1 MAQLPLPGPYLPD
14 PSILALGEDFYD
26 PVEAADFPSAVLRFR
41 NDRWAPAVGLGGLSD
56 KEWIGYFARF
66 QPLPD
71 NLQQP
76 LALRYHG
83 HQFRVYNP
91 DIGDGR
97 GFLFAQM
104 RDGAGRLLDLGTKGS
119 GQTPYSRFGDG
130 RLTLKGGIREVLA
143 TEMLEALGAETSK
156 TFSLIE
162 TGEALERN
170 DEPSPTRSAVLVRLQ
185 HSHIRIGTFQR
196 LATLGETE
204 NIRKLTD
211 YCLRHY
217 YPHSRHCEERS
228 DAAIQPAASDTGLLR
243 SARNDDPAVGLL
255 DNVARATARLAADY
269 IAAGF
274 VHGVLNSDN
283 IAITAESFDY
293 GPWRWT
299 PFWDGHFTAAYFDH
313 AGLYSFGRQP
323 EAIHWDLLQLAR
335 SLTLVAP
342 AETLTPVLE
351 SFPAR
356 FQSALVGTM
365 FARLGIV
372 PKGEEEDAAL
382 LVAIES
388 ALAKQTVEI
397 DRFFFDWRGGRRRGP
412 SPADAA
418 YEDEAFADFRARV
431 GGYAPVDRATDHPYW
446 SDEEPCSMHI
456 DEVEAIWSAIA
467 DRDDWAPFE
476 AKVAAVRRMGETL
489 RLSD

>member
-1 MAQLPLPGPYLPD
+1 MATLPQAGAYRAETA
-14 PSILALGEDFYD
+14 ILELGDAFYD
-26 PVEAADFPSAVLRFR
+26 PVAPADFPETRLRFR
-41 NDRWAPAVGLGGLSD
+41 NDRWAATVGLDGLSD
-56 KEWIGYFARF
+56 EAWIRHFGRFA
-66 QPLPD
+66 PLPD
-71 NLQQP
+71 NLAQP

-97 GFLFAQM
+97 GFLFAQL
-104 RDGAGRLLDLGTKGS
+104 RDAHGRLLDLGTKGS

-130 RLTLKGGIREVLA
+130 RLTLKGGVRELLA

-196 LATLGETE
+196 LATLGETA
-204 NIRKLTD
+204 NIRKLAD

-217 YPHSRHCEERS
+217 YA
-228 DAAIQPAASDTGLLR
+228 DAGG
-243 SARNDDPAVGLL
+243 DPVRLL
-255 DNVARATARLAADY
+255 DHVAGATARLAASY

-283 IAITAESFDY
+283 IAITAQSFDY

-323 EAIHWDLLQLAR
+323 EAIHWDLVQLAR
-335 SLTLVAP
+335 SLTPIAEADALTAVLETFPDRFQAALRDALFGRLGLLPGDLAADMKLVA
-342 AETLTPVLE
+342 
-351 SFPAR
+351 
-356 FQSALVGTM
+356 
-365 FARLGIV
+365 
-372 PKGEEEDAAL
+372 
-382 LVAIES
+382 AIEE
-388 ALAKQTVEI
+388 ALAKQTVTL
-397 DRFFFDWRGGRRRGP
+397 DRFFFDWRGG
-412 SPADAA
+412 PAPAPAGAPGKSAA
-418 YEDEAFADFRARV
+418 ASFRSLIRDVPYKGAEFDLVRSLMAERAPMVGAR
-431 GGYAPVDRATDHPYW
+431 DHPYW
-446 SDEEPCSMHI
+446 SDPEPCTMHI
-456 DEVEAIWSAIA
+456 EEVEAIWSAIDA
-467 DRDDWAPFE
+467 ADDWAPLH
-476 AKVAAVRRMGETL
+476 AKLAAVRRMGDAL
-489 RLSD
+489 DANA